1 MSLAIV
7 LIVLFP
13 LFVKLYRQ
21 YRWIFAFA
29 VMLLPRFL
37 NLKVANTNLLH
48 IYPRRAENG
57 F

>member
-21 YRWIFAFA
+21 YRWIFVFA

-48 IYPRRAENG
+48 
-57 F
+57 